1 MQLLVN
7 RTSDAALI
15 RLDPFPNACKDT
27 TLSSYFC
34 EASMPKFTIE
44 ERLDQSLKRSKA
56 NVFLRKD
63 FEKLGGYDQV
73 GRALREATKKG
84 KLVKAGYGVY
94 VRARE
99 SSLSGKPVPVIGLV
113 EVGLLALE
121 KLGVKADVG
130 SSARAYRDGVTTQM
144 PMAAVVS
151 VGKARVSRRIG
162 FGNKTIRYEK
172 N

>member
-1 MQLLVN
+1 MQKYDIIVVFLRDIL
-7 RTSDAALI
+7 
-15 RLDPFPNACKDT
+15 
-27 TLSSYFC
+27 
-34 EASMPKFTIE
+34 MPKFTVE

-63 FEKLGGYDQV
+63 FDKLGGYDQV

-94 VRARE
+94 VKARE
-99 SSLSGKPVPVIGLV
+99 SSISGKPVPVISLL
-113 EVGLLALE
+113 EVGLQALE

-130 SSARAYRDGVTTQM
+130 SSARAYRDGTTTQV

-151 VGKARVSRRIG
+151 VGKARVSRRLG

-172 N
+172 T